1 MANQDRFRFEPGD
14 EETESVVQDEE
25 LKKRLNRLN
34 QRMSFLTLLLPCLL
48 AIVIYVA
55 YHDLMQRLIRSQTS
69 EIHSVERLAQDIEQR
84 MASLTAR
91 LGDFEAALGRL
102 GDLPGRLQA
111 LQEEWRKGESA
122 IEKSVTAKAD
132 KDRKEIEDL
141 VNRHQAALASVG
153 KDVQTLAKEVQALA
167 PLREEFG
174 GSAALRSDVQALS
187 ARLQKLENSLGKDL
201 TGLAGYME
209 RTKSDLEKVKSEVSG
224 LQTRKLD
231 REAADLEVLKAKRL
245 YQIALDQ
252 EIGRVDKT
260 LTTLQRR
267 LEQLEKAF
275 GSRSSGPSLPPL
287 TGGIT
292 EQPVE

>member
-1 MANQDRFRFEPGD
+1 MANQERFRFDLSD
-14 EETESVVQDEE
+14 EETEPAAQDEE
-25 LKKRLNRLN
+25 LKKRLNRLS

-48 AIVIYVA
+48 AIVVYVA
-55 YHDLMQRLIRSQTS
+55 YHDLTQRLLRTRTS

-102 GDLPGRLQA
+102 GDLPNRLLA
-111 LQEEWRKGESA
+111 MQEEWRKGETA
-122 IEKSVTAKAD
+122 MEKNVTAKAD
-132 KDRKEIEDL
+132 RKEIEEL
-141 VNRHQAALASVG
+141 VNRHQTALAALG
-153 KDVQTLAKEVQALA
+153 RDVQALAKEVQGLA
-167 PLREEFG
+167 PLREEL
-174 GSAALRSDVQALS
+174 GSGAVLRSDVQGLS

-209 RTKSDLEKVKSEVSG
+209 RSKSDLEKIKSEVSG
-224 LQTRKLD
+224 LQARKLD
-231 REAADLEVLKAKRL
+231 REAVDLEVLKAKRL

-252 EIGRVDKT
+252 EIGRVDKAFG
-260 LTTLQRR
+260 TLQRR

-292 EQPVE
+292 EQPIE

>member
-14 EETESVVQDEE
+14 EEPEAVVQDEE
-25 LKKRLNRLN
+25 LKNRLNRLN
-34 QRMSFLTLLLPCLL
+34 QRVSFLTLLLPCLL

-111 LQEEWRKGESA
+111 LQEEWRKGETA

-209 RTKSDLEKVKSEVSG
+209 RSKSDLEKIKSEVSG

-231 REAADLEVLKAKRL
+231 REAVDLEVLKAKRL

-252 EIGRVDKT
+252 EIGRVDKAFG
-260 LTTLQRR
+260 TLQRR

-292 EQPVE
+292 EQPIE